1 MDKIIFSKCSLER
14 KECYKIITKITQNR
28 DTKKVYKS
36 AVNDK
41 ANDHINRMVK
51 FYENHSQ
58 DKGIRFAPCN
68 KVKNGVVEFDYV
80 EGDSL
85 QSSIENHFTNHDYE
99 AVILDFK
106 RMKDLILQQ
115 GEIEKFQISQEF
127 VDVFGNVE
135 IDMDCLAI
143 KNADIDMIAEN
154 IILTDN
160 AECVIDYEWNFPFL
174 IPIKYILYRSL
185 FYNSVYAR
193 LSQMYKDKIMGIY
206 EISSEE
212 MDVFMNL
219 EMNFQNHVSGVSLE
233 QLYSK
238 MGKQLALITTDLKT
252 TTLNKISIY
261 DEEAKLLYSKETVD
275 NDICIHYMAE
285 NNKLLLKLCD
295 DTCVIKIKSIR
306 THGNK
311 KFSMTSNE
319 ILKIMDDYY
328 FGKDAE
334 IVLLSDQAL
343 EYDIEYVIMH
353 KGNPYITELAE
364 SLKEL
369 NDRRLQVE
377 DLLNQRDNLINE
389 LKKIKNEYLELGD
402 ERGELERQLLN
413 LGDERGELE
422 KQLLKLGDER
432 GGLERQLLKLGD
444 ERGELERQLLEL
456 GDERGKLENQLVML
470 RSEKEEVS
478 SKLEQVRQGKG
489 WKMYSYINK
498 LQV

>member
-51 FYENHSQ
+51 FCENHSQ

-68 KVKNGVVEFDYV
+68 KVKNGVVQFDYV

-85 QSSIENHFTNHDYE
+85 QALIENHFIDHDYE

-154 IILTDN
+154 IILTGN

-185 FYNSVYAR
+185 FYNSVYTR
-193 LSQMYKDKIMGIY
+193 LPQMYKDKIMEIY
-206 EISSEE
+206 EISSDET
-212 MDVFMNL
+212 DVFMDL
-219 EMNFQNHVSGVSLE
+219 EMNFQNHVSGVSLD

-252 TTLNKISIY
+252 TTLNKFSIY

-275 NDICIHYMAE
+275 NDICIHYMSE

-306 THGNK
+306 TQGNK
-311 KFSMTSNE
+311 KFAMTSNE
-319 ILKIMDDYY
+319 ILRIMDDYY
-328 FGKDAE
+328 FGKDPE
-334 IVLLSDQAL
+334 IVLLSDEPL
-343 EYDIEYVIMH
+343 EYDIEYMIMH

-377 DLLNQRDNLINE
+377 DLLNQRDDLINE
-389 LKKIKNEYLELGD
+389 LGKMKKEYLE
-402 ERGELERQLLN
+402 

-444 ERGELERQLLEL
+444 ERGELERQLLKL
-456 GDERGKLENQLVML
+456 GDERGELEKQLAVM
-470 RSEKEEVS
+470 RTEKEEVS

-498 LQV
+498 L